1 MSQSCMIPS
10 GASQSVVSQSGASKS
25 VVSQSGASQSVISQ
39 SGVVKYNIEPAETN
53 RKQSASHLD
62 NTY

>member
-1 MSQSCMIPS
+1 MSQSGMSPS
-10 GASQSVVSQSGASKS
+10 GASQSVV
-25 VVSQSGASQSVISQ
+25 SQ